1 MFKIF
6 VLLVVAFA
14 SFSVA
19 YDMAAQNTSMELPN
33 TPISV
38 ERLTSHVKILSS
50 DMFQGRAPGTPGEK
64 MTVDY
69 IVQQLTAI
77 GVSPGGDPDGHGGR
91 RWTQDVRLMQS
102 NIDGSVE
109 ASIRTA
115 DGGRTL
121 AQGADIAIIATH
133 KPTNRVSIKNAPL
146 VFVGYGVTAKERQ
159 WDDFKGIDL
168 RGKIA
173 LVLINDPDFEAD
185 LGGRFEGKSMTYYG
199 RWTYKYEE
207 AALRGALGILIIH
220 ENDPAGYGWDTVKN
234 SFTISEFDFVQ
245 SNQSGTPT
253 QLEGWLQRDV
263 AVELFKSAGLNFE
276 VEKKRAQS
284 ADFKPVV
291 LGAAQLS
298 VDYAVKHH
306 QMVTKNVIGRLEGSG
321 HAGESVLYSA
331 HWDHLGIGKPDEK
344 GDRIYNGARDNALGV
359 ASMLELARV
368 YKAAPRTDRSIIFL
382 ALTAEERGLLG
393 SQYYVRHP
401 LYPLETTAAVYNMDG
416 GSTAG
421 PSGDVS
427 VAGDGKVSLQEDLAA
442 AAQNE
447 GRKFSPDARI
457 GEGYFFRMDHFSF
470 AKAGV
475 PAISIGTGQDLMQGG
490 VAAGKAASD
499 AYVNNRYHKASDE
512 WSPDWD
518 LRGTAIDIGLLYQI
532 GRNVA
537 MSRHWPEWQQ
547 DSDFKPI
554 RDRSAPARK

>member
-368 YKAAPRTDRSIIFL
+368 YKAAPRTDRSIIFM